1 MNLPDWATR
10 VQLGNRGQ
18 YDLAIGGTAVEI
30 TDPDGLSPMI
40 DNSLPASYIR
50 STGFTTPGLS
60 ELLAQGRAESD
71 VSKRK
76 EIYARVQ
83 DLVVENVPMLG
94 LCYRSQGYAM
104 TSALKGFVNL
114 PGPLTFYSPAT
125 LEAASL
131 S

>member
-1 MNLPDWATR
+1 M
-10 VQLGNRGQ
+10 
-18 YDLAIGGTAVEI
+18 
-30 TDPDGLSPMI
+30 
-40 DNSLPASYIR
+40 
-50 STGFTTPGLS
+50 
-60 ELLAQGRAESD
+60 
-71 VSKRK
+71 SKRK

-104 TSALKGFVNL
+104 TSALRGFVNL